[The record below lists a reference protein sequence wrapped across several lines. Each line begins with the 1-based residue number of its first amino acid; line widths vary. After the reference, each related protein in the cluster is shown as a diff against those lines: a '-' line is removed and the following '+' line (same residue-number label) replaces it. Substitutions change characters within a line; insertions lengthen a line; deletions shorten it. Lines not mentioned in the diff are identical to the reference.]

1 MTTGSSSG
9 AADAPPEG
17 AASLMSMFEPP
28 SPSVAAATQESSEHK
43 TNNNDDSNDNLPTDT
58 TPVRKGKN
66 SEAEEEA
73 ESPSRSNNNDNGTN
87 LNSGPSSPLA
97 LLSIFEPPSA
107 TTPSSGPLSPA
118 SPSSPETRDSISMLD
133 MPNRIG
139 FNDRQSTERQ
149 SNLRA
154 DTAATSIS
162 EMTARFSPDDA
173 TPKSTKHMISA
184 SQLFYN
190 TNDNKNR
197 GDEFQSLLFAPPL
210 GGSSKKN
217 QNNNNGN
224 TSYQSTD
231 HQSSFPEQYS
241 VPIKGDPSLDN
252 YNKKQSAPSPT
263 SSWTDLCREHLQP
276 STFAGAFMFLLYHIV
291 FCLANGSA
299 MVRPHA
305 RPGQPPIL
313 GEMAKLTTVGII
325 CGGPLYIYRLNQ
337 DIPAVYPSVDLF
349 LAPFLAKAA
358 ATVDQILYEDGIS
371 GSENDDNDTNSSNA
385 IFLASF
391 AVLAAIGMLAAGIF
405 LLLAATFKLAN
416 LGTFL
421 PFSVLCGFFSA
432 VGVLLWAL
440 AFSVDNNGKTWQ
452 SVFLFSGGDTAL
464 MMESIIHH
472 LPSLMVGILMN
483 ILGPKHPFYVI
494 LLIIL
499 TLFGFYTTMWI
510 TGTTLEEAQEQEWFW
525 SREQLSIPVS
535 DAEVSY

>member
-1 MTTGSSSG
+1 MTTGSSASQAG
-9 AADAPPEG
+9 AAPKG

-28 SPSVAAATQESSEHK
+28 PVVAQESSANK
-43 TNNNDDSNDNLPTDT
+43 TNDNDSENNNNSNNPPTSST
-58 TPVRKGKN
+58 TAPLRQGGTALVA
-66 SEAEEEA
+66 EAA
-73 ESPSRSNNNDNGTN
+73 ETPPRNNNINNNDNDIGSTPKC
-87 LNSGPSSPLA
+87 GPSSPSA
-97 LLSIFEPPSA
+97 LLSMFDPPF
-107 TTPSSGPLSPA
+107 TTTSGPLSP
-118 SPSSPETRDSISMLD
+118 SSSSPPTTTIVESPEKRRSSIPDNVTS
-133 MPNRIG
+133 NRIG
-139 FNDRQSTERQ
+139 FNERQ
-149 SNLRA
+149 TTVRQGNLRA
-154 DTAATSIS
+154 DNIRSS
-162 EMTARFSPDDA
+162 EMTALLSSDDA
-173 TPKSTKHMISA
+173 TPKPKKNMIHTN
-184 SQLFYN
+184 QLFDKTN
-190 TNDNKNR
+190 TRNDSK
-197 GDEFQSLLFAPPL
+197 GDEFQSLLFAPL
-210 GGSSKKN
+210 SA
-217 QNNNNGN
+217 NNNGN
-224 TSYQSTD
+224 TSYQSTEG
-231 HQSSFPEQYS
+231 QSPFPGQYS
-241 VPIKGDPSLDN
+241 IPIKGGPILNS
-252 YNKKQSAPSPT
+252 KHQKQSAPNNSSPT
-263 SSWTDLCREHLQP
+263 SWTDLCRKHLQP

-305 RPGQPPIL
+305 RQQPPIL
-313 GEMAKLTTVGII
+313 GEMAKLTTVGIF

-358 ATVDQILYEDGIS
+358 ATVDQTLYEDGIS
-371 GSENDDNDTNSSNA
+371 GEDNNSNA

-440 AFSVDNNGKTWQ
+440 AFSVDTNGKTWQ

-464 MMESIIHH
+464 MMESVIHH

-483 ILGPKHPFYVI
+483 ILGPRHPFYVI

-510 TGTTLEEAQEQEWFW
+510 TGTTLEEAQEQQWFW

-535 DAEVSY
+535 DTEVSA